1 MRRVYVCFAILLFSV
16 WILAAGMLV
25 YGGRIVGNG
34 MAGTKRWKEESGQIY
49 VSVPFSRFRSQ
60 TIRFW
65 WNEKESKYYLF
76 LPSFWSRGD
85 CLKLWSADG
94 AELTLRS
101 EGGDKETDGSK
112 TADGGIDLSLG
123 KTDELAEGTYTLTVN
138 GEAYAL
144 EIMASSEIP
153 ALFVDM
159 ENDKLD
165 ALYETPYGEQYGAGA
180 LLIGA
185 QGQVENEGGVEA
197 LRVRGNTS
205 ADWVKKPYQM
215 TMNRATDF
223 LGMGSAVKWNLLS
236 NWSDKTLLRN
246 KITYDM
252 AAQAGMPYSPK
263 SAFVDLYL
271 NGEYQGCYQ
280 LCEKVE
286 IGANRVNIRN
296 LEDYTLYEPSQ
307 EERDMESVASLSKE
321 DPQAAGIEQT
331 ENGIVCRGYETQL
344 GTDDITGGYLL
355 EIERPSRIY
364 ASPSF
369 FITAHGQP
377 VTVKRPKYADKEE
390 VVYIAGAWQ
399 AFEDALYAE
408 DGKNPGTGFAYTDY
422 IDQESFVKKY
432 LVEEIVR
439 NYDAS
444 STSQYFYKDA
454 DETDGK
460 IYAGPVWDYDMSLG
474 NPIMSPLTNQHY
486 ISSVSPYGLF
496 AALPMDE
503 FSIWYRLYEKEDF
516 RKAVQK
522 TYAEE
527 FLPLLKE
534 LEDGGIGAWA
544 DTIRESA
551 LMDGVRWGRN
561 KGTDQASRMQEYAE
575 SVAELGEFVET
586 REAYLTG
593 LWVDGRESKKVYLDG
608 GDADMYI
615 SYVETLVGDVLEE
628 PIAPVKEGY
637 TFVRWLNGYT
647 KEPYDFSQPYDGSD
661 LYFVA
666 EYRSDADGSTLI
678 AGE

>member
-1 MRRVYVCFAILLFSV
+1 MKRAHVCFAVILFSV
-16 WILAAGMLV
+16 WMLAAGMV
-25 YGGRIVGNG
+25 VFGGRIVGNG
-34 MAGTKRWKEESGQIY
+34 MPGTKRWKEENGQIY
-49 VSVPFSRFRSQ
+49 ASVPFSRYRSQ

-65 WNEKESKYYLF
+65 WNEEESKYYLF
-76 LPSFWSRGD
+76 LPSFWERGD
-85 CLKLWSADG
+85 KLKLW
-94 AELTLRS
+94 
-101 EGGDKETDGSK
+101 
-112 TADGGIDLSLG
+112 TADGGELALWKTGESKADGGVKLSFG
-123 KTDELAEGTYTLTVN
+123 KTDDLTEGNYTLAVN
-138 GEAYAL
+138 GEEYPL
-144 EIMASSEIP
+144 EVMAAAEVP
-153 ALFVDM
+153 ALFIDM

-165 ALYETPYGEQYGAGA
+165 ALHEAPYQEQYGAGA
-180 LLIGA
+180 LLVGIK
-185 QGQVENEGGVEA
+185 GQVETEGVVEA
-197 LRVRGNTS
+197 FRVRGNTS

-215 TMNRATDF
+215 TMDQATDF

-246 KITYDM
+246 RIAYDM
-252 AAQAGMPYSPK
+252 AAQAGMPYSPE

-271 NGEYQGCYQ
+271 NGEYRGCYQ
-280 LCEKVE
+280 LCEKIE
-286 IGANRVNIRN
+286 IGKNRINIRN
-296 LEDYTLYEPSQ
+296 LEDYTLYEPSD
-307 EERDMESVASLSKE
+307 EERDMETVAELSKE
-321 DPQAAGIEQT
+321 DPERMGVMRT
-331 ENGIVCRGYETQL
+331 ERGVSYRGYETQL
-344 GTDDITGGYLL
+344 GTDDISGGYLL

-369 FITAHGQP
+369 FVTAHGQP
-377 VTVKRPKYADKEE
+377 VTVKRPKWADQEE
-390 VVYIAGAWQ
+390 VVYIAGIWQ

-408 DGKNPGTGFAYTDY
+408 DGRNPGTGLAYTDY
-422 IDQESFVKKY
+422 VDQESFVRKY

-454 DETDGK
+454 DGTDGK

-516 RKAVQK
+516 REAVRK
-522 TYAEE
+522 TYAAE
-527 FLPLLKE
+527 FLPLLRE
-534 LEDGGIGAWA
+534 LESGGIDAYA

-551 LMDGVRWGRN
+551 LMDGVRWNRN
-561 KGTDQASRMQEYAE
+561 KGTDLASRTREYAE
-575 SVAELGEFVET
+575 NVALLKNFVET
-586 REAYLTG
+586 RETYLTG

-628 PIAPVKEGY
+628 PLAPVKEGY

-647 KEPYDFSQPYDGSD
+647 KEPYDFSQPYDGGD